1 MNTENKKKILSPEE
15 LEKKRAKQREYN
27 HAYVAKHNEEVKALQ
42 RKLYKEKTQNKEYYA
57 YLYNQQKIARKILKQ
72 KKIEANLLPPPK
84 KRGRPTTLPFFKQNK
99 QEQPVT
105 VALCVGL
112 SFHHQQDIMEE
123 KMDAIKLE

>member
-1 MNTENKKKILSPEE
+1 MNSEKKILSPEE

-27 HAYVAKHNEEVKALQ
+27 HKYMAKHNEEIKAMQ
-42 RKLYKEKTQNKEYYA
+42 RQLYKEKTQNKEYKE
-57 YLYNQQKIARKILKQ
+57 YLFNQHIVSSKILKQ

-105 VALCVGL
+105 VALCVE
-112 SFHHQQDIMEE
+112 SSCHHQQDIMAEM
-123 KMDAIKLE
+123 MDAIKLE